1 MAFALVL
8 ALIGMIPSWT
18 LTQRNRRGKG
28 KDKLRTP
35 PKQRIK
41 KAAKRPTPEVDEAL
55 GKHRCSRTTH
65 FPCTYL
71 PLPETAFHALSPK
84 RPEKNHFV
92 FF

>member
-1 MAFALVL
+1 MTFALVL

-55 GKHRCSRTTH
+55 GTYRCTPPPQL
-65 FPCTYL
+65 PCTYP
-71 PLPETAFHALSPK
+71 PLPETAFATTIP
-84 RPEKNHFV
+84 N
-92 FF
+92 